1 VDAAKGPALAIG
13 AAAAGFA
20 GGAVLMKRRRT
31 RRILGIKV
39 PRQLVP
45 KPSLNGGSLVKQ
57 VAKASKQAG
66 KTGQDMSKD
75 LERLSVQAE
84 RIGKVLD

>member
-1 VDAAKGPALAIG
+1 VDAAKGPALALG

-39 PRQLVP
+39 PRQLP
-45 KPSLNGGSLVKQ
+45 MPSLNGGSVVKQ
-57 VAKASKQAG
+57 VAKASKKAG
-66 KTGQDMSKD
+66 KTGQDVSKD